1 MQHSYS
7 NLKINLTNSKF
18 QNKNIIPQN
27 ENYIHQNTFNILNLD
42 TIKPESQIDL
52 YESSVSAFEKVQKY
66 YPCNTINS
74 TEIYRT
80 YDYSLDDIKN
90 KSKKMKISDIMK
102 RLNFYMDIF
111 HLFDFQNGTHIY
123 KDRFLFY
130 MKNMNFPL
138 QPLDNDKEKIVHNRL
153 ILYNSNLKNKNKN
166 KELFH
171 MALDNKNNDENN
183 PNNSNNIENKE
194 IINKENDKNVIIKK
208 EKNDNINDENL
219 NNNNENISNKNNI
232 NNNINNEFLGKKR
245 NLVVDENINVQ
256 RQVQISNLTEMKKA
270 NEFTEERKEKEKDKK
285 KLNINKN
292 NNKKLELSL
301 DEKIDNDKTIEK
313 EKEKEKEKIVNNK
326 IQNKKKESSTKIKK
340 DPMQLNNI
348 ENELDINKNKN
359 KNNLKENNI
368 LKLNNK
374 SNDKKRKRYFFK

>member
-7 NLKINLTNSKF
+7 NLNINLTNSKF
-18 QNKNIIPQN
+18 QKKNLIPQN
-27 ENYIHQNTFNILNLD
+27 PNYIHQNTFNILNLD

-171 MALDNKNNDENN
+171 MSLDNKNNDENN
-183 PNNSNNIENKE
+183 PNNSNNIEN
-194 IINKENDKNVIIKK
+194 NVIIKK
-208 EKNDNINDENL
+208 EKNDNINGEN
-219 NNNNENISNKNNI
+219 SNKNDI

-245 NLVVDENINVQ
+245 NLVVDENINSH
-256 RQVQISNLTEMKKA
+256 RQVKISNLTEMKKA
-270 NEFTEERKEKEKDKK
+270 IEFTEEKREKEKEKEKK
-285 KLNINKN
+285 KMNNSKN

-301 DEKIDNDKTIEK
+301 DEKIDNDKII
-313 EKEKEKEKIVNNK
+313 EKEKEKEKIVNNI
-326 IQNKKKESSTKIKK
+326 IQNKKIESSTKIKK

-359 KNNLKENNI
+359 NNNLKENKI
-368 LKLNNK
+368 SKLNNK